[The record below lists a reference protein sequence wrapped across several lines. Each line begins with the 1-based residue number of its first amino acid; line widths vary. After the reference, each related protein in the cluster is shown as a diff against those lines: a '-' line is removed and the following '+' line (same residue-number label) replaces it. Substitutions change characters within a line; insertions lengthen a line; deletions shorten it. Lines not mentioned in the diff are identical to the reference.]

1 MNAGLIAEAIEAM
14 AQADA
19 YMLLAVPTGNPG
31 KVESIARLRL
41 SAAHLKRE
49 MESLKIEVTDGK

>member
-19 YMLLAVPTGNPG
+19 YMLASIRPGTTG
-31 KVESIARLRL
+31 KVESISKLRL
-41 SAAHLKRE
+41 SVAHLKRE